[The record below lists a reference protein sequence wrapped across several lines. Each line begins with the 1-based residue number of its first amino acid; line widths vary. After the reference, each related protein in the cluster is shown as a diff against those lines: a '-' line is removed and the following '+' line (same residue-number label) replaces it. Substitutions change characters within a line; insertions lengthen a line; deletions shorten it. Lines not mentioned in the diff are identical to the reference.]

1 MSSSVDSKLIK
12 IGVFYDGNY
21 FFHVSNFY
29 LYSHPRRSRLSI
41 VGIHEF
47 IRNQAAQYEN
57 VDIRLCQVV
66 DSHYFRGRLSAQE
79 ADVRNKLYQE
89 RAFDDVLMREG
100 VVTHY
105 LPLSRQGEKGID
117 VWLALEA
124 YELAVV
130 KHFNVV
136 VLIACD
142 GDYVPLVRKI
152 NALGTR
158 VMVLAWDFQYTDE
171 TGNVRATTTSVKLL
185 EEASYPVLMHN
196 IIDDKTRR
204 TDPFIA
210 NLFVPQRDTFNSDSS
225 LRSGSNMFNSGGS
238 LNGSLSAPQTVPSAT
253 SVTGLVALG
262 GVLGELYTGRIA
274 TIKEGYGFIATD
286 QANRSIFFYW
296 GDVLESDFNS
306 LRVGDPVQFTL
317 GMNDKGECA
326 KEVRRV
332 GLLQPDVH

>member
-1 MSSSVDSKLIK
+1 MGSVDSKLIK

-29 LYSHPRRSRLSI
+29 LYSHPRKSRLSI

-47 IRNQAAQYEN
+47 IRNQVAQFED
-57 VDIRLCQVV
+57 VDLKYCQVV

-124 YELAVV
+124 YELAVL

-136 VLIACD
+136 ILIACD

-171 TGNVRATTTSVKLL
+171 SGNIRATTTSVKLL
-185 EEASYPVLMHN
+185 EEATYPVLMHN
-196 IIDDKTRR
+196 IIDDKTKR

-210 NLFVPQRDTFNSDSS
+210 NLFVPQRDALTGSD
-225 LRSGSNMFNSGGS
+225 LNGISGMGGS
-238 LNGSLSAPQTVPSAT
+238 TLGNVNLRPVTQLPTTPGIPMMPLSGNV
-253 SVTGLVALG
+253 
-262 GVLGELYTGRIA
+262 GESYSGRIA
-274 TIKEGYGFIATD
+274 AIKEGYGFITTD
-286 QANRSIFFYW
+286 QSSRNLFFYW
-296 GDVLESDFNS
+296 GDVVDGDFNN
-306 LRVGDPVQFTL
+306 LKLGDPVQYVL

-326 KEVRRV
+326 KEVRRLV
-332 GLLQPDVH
+332 PQP

>member
-1 MSSSVDSKLIK
+1 MGSVDSKLIK

-29 LYSHPRRSRLSI
+29 LYSHPRKSRLSI

-47 IRNQAAQYEN
+47 IRNQFED
-57 VDIRLCQVV
+57 VDLKYCQVV

-124 YELAVV
+124 YELAVL
-130 KHFNVV
+130 KHFNVL

-171 TGNVRATTTSVKLL
+171 SGNTRATTTSVKLL
-185 EEASYPVLMHN
+185 EEATYPVLMHN
-196 IIDDKTRR
+196 IIDDKTKR

-210 NLFVPQRDTFNSDSS
+210 NLFVPQRDTLNTTDLNSVTNTYP
-225 LRSGSNMFNSGGS
+225 GSNGGS
-238 LNGSLSAPQTVPSAT
+238 LGNIAGVSLRPITPSAPLVSASGTV
-253 SVTGLVALG
+253 
-262 GVLGELYTGRIA
+262 GETYSGRIA
-274 TIKEGYGFIATD
+274 AIKEGYGFISND
-286 QANRSIFFYW
+286 QSTRNLFFYW
-296 GDVLESDFNS
+296 GDVVDGDFNN
-306 LRVGDPVQFTL
+306 LKLGDPVQYTL

-326 KEVRRV
+326 KEVRRLV
-332 GLLQPDVH
+332 LQP

>member
-1 MSSSVDSKLIK
+1 MGSVDSKLIK

-29 LYSHPRRSRLSI
+29 LYSHPRKSRLSI

-47 IRNQAAQYEN
+47 IRNQVAQLED
-57 VDIRLCQVV
+57 VDLKYCQVV

-124 YELAVV
+124 YELAVL

-136 VLIACD
+136 ILIACD

-158 VMVLAWDFQYTDE
+158 VMILAWDFQYTDE
-171 TGNVRATTTSVKLL
+171 SGNIRATTTSVKLL
-185 EEASYPVLMHN
+185 EEATYPVLMHN
-196 IIDDKTRR
+196 IIDDKTKR

-210 NLFVPQRDTFNSDSS
+210 NLFVPQRD
-225 LRSGSNMFNSGGS
+225 
-238 LNGSLSAPQTVPSAT
+238 
-253 SVTGLVALG
+253 
-262 GVLGELYTGRIA
+262 VLGVSDINGVGSVAGTYANVGSVRPMITPTGTPLMPLSGNLGETYTGRIA
-274 TIKEGYGFIATD
+274 AIKEGYGFITTEQSAR
-286 QANRSIFFYW
+286 NLFFYW
-296 GDVLESDFNS
+296 GDVVDGDFNN
-306 LRVGDPVQFTL
+306 LKVGDVVQYTL

-332 GLLQPDVH
+332 VVQQP

>member
-1 MSSSVDSKLIK
+1 MSSVDSKLIK

-29 LYSHPRRSRLSI
+29 LYSHPRKSRLSI

-47 IRNQAAQYEN
+47 IRNQVAQFED
-57 VDIRLCQVV
+57 VDIKYCQVV

-124 YELAVV
+124 YELAVL
-130 KHFNVV
+130 KHFNVLI
-136 VLIACD
+136 LIACD

-171 TGNVRATTTSVKLL
+171 SGNVRATTTSVKLL
-185 EEASYPVLMHN
+185 EEATYPVLMHN
-196 IIDDKTRR
+196 IVDDKTRR

-210 NLFVPQRDTFNSDSS
+210 NLFVPQREYTPTLDNNGQPIPNTMSS
-225 LRSGSNMFNSGGS
+225 SGLLLPPIPLARPGTLSTSG
-238 LNGSLSAPQTVPSAT
+238 TI
-253 SVTGLVALG
+253 
-262 GVLGELYTGRIA
+262 GEIYTGRIA
-274 TIKEGYGFIATD
+274 AIKEGYGFIQSENA
-286 QANRSIFFYW
+286 QKGIFFYW
-296 GDVLESDFNS
+296 GDVLEGNFNDLRIGDF
-306 LRVGDPVQFTL
+306 VQYSL
-317 GMNDKGECA
+317 GMNEKGECA
-326 KEVRRV
+326 KEVRRIPQPISPPAMPTP
-332 GLLQPDVH
+332 GL

>member
-1 MSSSVDSKLIK
+1 MGSVDSKLIK

-29 LYSHPRRSRLSI
+29 LYSHPRKSRLSI

-47 IRNQAAQYEN
+47 IRNQVAQFED
-57 VDIRLCQVV
+57 VDLKYCQVV

-124 YELAVV
+124 YELAVL

-136 VLIACD
+136 ILIACD

-171 TGNVRATTTSVKLL
+171 SGNTRATTTSVKLL
-185 EEASYPVLMHN
+185 EEATYPVLMHN
-196 IIDDKTRR
+196 IIDDKTKR

-210 NLFVPQRDTFNSDSS
+210 NLFVPQRDPLSS
-225 LRSGSNMFNSGGS
+225 PDLNGVPGLGGS
-238 LNGSLSAPQTVPSAT
+238 T
-253 SVTGLVALG
+253 LG
-262 GVLGELYTGRIA
+262 GVSLRPVTPLSATPGIPMMPLSGNVGESYSGRIA
-274 TIKEGYGFIATD
+274 AIKEGYGFITTD
-286 QANRSIFFYW
+286 QSSRNLFFYW
-296 GDVLESDFNS
+296 GDVVDGDFNN
-306 LRVGDPVQFTL
+306 LKLGDPVQYVL

-326 KEVRRV
+326 KEVRRLV
-332 GLLQPDVH
+332 PQP

>member
-1 MSSSVDSKLIK
+1 MGSVDSKLIK

-29 LYSHPRRSRLSI
+29 LYSHPRKSRLSI

-47 IRNQAAQYEN
+47 IRNQVAQFED
-57 VDIRLCQVV
+57 VDIKYCQVV

-124 YELAVV
+124 YELAVL

-136 VLIACD
+136 ILIACD

-171 TGNVRATTTSVKLL
+171 SGNVRATTTSVKLL
-185 EEASYPVLMHN
+185 EEATYPVLMHN
-196 IIDDKTRR
+196 IIDDKTKR

-210 NLFVPQRDTFNSDSS
+210 NLFVPQREALTGGEFNGINGIGNVGGVNIRPVAPVASGVP
-225 LRSGSNMFNSGGS
+225 LLGSNGNI
-238 LNGSLSAPQTVPSAT
+238 
-253 SVTGLVALG
+253 
-262 GVLGELYTGRIA
+262 GESYSGRIA
-274 TIKEGYGFIATD
+274 AIKEGYGFITTD
-286 QANRSIFFYW
+286 QVGRNLFFYW
-296 GDVLESDFNS
+296 GDVVDGDFNS
-306 LRVGDPVQFTL
+306 LKLGDTVQYTL
-317 GMNDKGECA
+317 GVNDKGECA

-332 GLLQPDVH
+332 VLQT

>member
-1 MSSSVDSKLIK
+1 MSVDSKLVK

-41 VGIHEF
+41 EGIHEF
-47 IRNQAAQYEN
+47 VRSQTAQLEDVDLRN
-57 VDIRLCQVV
+57 CQVV
-66 DSHYFRGRLSAQE
+66 DSHYFRGRLSASE
-79 ADVRNKLYQE
+79 ANNRDKLYQE

-124 YELAVV
+124 YELSVL

-136 VLIACD
+136 ILIACD

-152 NALGTR
+152 HALGTR

-171 TGNVRATTTSVKLL
+171 TGNIRATTTSVKLL
-185 EEASYPVLMHN
+185 EEATYPILMHN
-196 IIDDKTRR
+196 MIDDKTRR
-204 TDPFIA
+204 NDASIA
-210 NLFVPQRDTFNSDSS
+210 NLFVPPRDYTTGYESPVQRPV
-225 LRSGSNMFNSGGS
+225 LPQQLPVSG
-238 LNGSLSAPQTVPSAT
+238 T
-253 SVTGLVALG
+253 
-262 GVLGELYTGRIA
+262 LGETYFGRVA
-274 TIKEGYGFIATD
+274 TIKEGYGFINTD
-286 QANRSIFFYW
+286 GSTRSIFFYW
-296 GDVLESDFNS
+296 GDVAAGDFNT
-306 LRVGDPVQFTL
+306 LQVGELVQYVL

-326 KEVRRV
+326 KDVRRANIA
-332 GLLQPDVH
+332 QPTLPAPQIEPH

>member
-1 MSSSVDSKLIK
+1 MSNVDSKLIK

-47 IRNQAAQYEN
+47 IRNQVAQFED
-57 VDIRLCQVV
+57 VDTKYCQVV

-124 YELAVV
+124 YELAIL

-152 NALGTR
+152 NALGSR

-171 TGNVRATTTSVKLL
+171 SGNVRATTTSVKLL

-196 IIDDKTRR
+196 IIDDKTKR

-210 NLFVPQRDTFNSDSS
+210 NLFVPQRDNFASLAANFDLGNGNSP
-225 LRSGSNMFNSGGS
+225 RPVQVQTPPTSGIVGESYAGR
-238 LNGSLSAPQTVPSAT
+238 
-253 SVTGLVALG
+253 VA
-262 GVLGELYTGRIA
+262 A
-274 TIKEGYGFIATD
+274 IKEGYGFIR
-286 QANRSIFFYW
+286 NELSPKNIFFYW
-296 GDVLESDFNS
+296 GDVVDGDFNA
-306 LRVGDPVQFTL
+306 LREGDTVQYSL
-317 GMNDKGECA
+317 GMNEKGECA
-326 KEVRRV
+326 KEVRK
-332 GLLQPDVH
+332 LLVPQP